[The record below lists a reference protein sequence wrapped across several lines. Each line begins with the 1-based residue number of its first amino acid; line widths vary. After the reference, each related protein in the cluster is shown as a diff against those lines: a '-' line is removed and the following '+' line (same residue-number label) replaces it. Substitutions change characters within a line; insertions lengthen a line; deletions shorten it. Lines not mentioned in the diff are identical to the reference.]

1 MSLWIS
7 WSGLVVFWTTSLKGK
22 CLSLPNWHEA
32 QNSIFLF
39 KLKGKLQYER
49 IWDKIL
55 REGWPNRACQMW
67 AWESEA
73 VKAFDLL
80 KVEKRLGCEIALA
93 GRTGLNEQ
101 VGFDCLSRG
110 VRSCNL

>member
-1 MSLWIS
+1 MP
-7 WSGLVVFWTTSLKGK
+7 K
-22 CLSLPNWHEA
+22 
-32 QNSIFLF
+32 
-39 KLKGKLQYER
+39 
-49 IWDKIL
+49 
-55 REGWPNRACQMW
+55 